1 MQEKERSD
9 AEKLWKQGIVK
20 LNHPVRVR
28 WDVLIICF
36 TIYNCI
42 ELPIEVGFKWRQS
55 FDTDN
60 VSSLIN
66 ALIDFFFGL
75 DIIFNF
81 FTTYFHSTTGEE
93 ISEKKAIAKNYVKG
107 QFLLDLLSTIPFDN
121 LAALFLANPDS
132 SDAEHLQTISMLKT
146 IRVFRLSKLIAFL
159 NATDEIKLNL

>member
-42 ELPIEVGFKWRQS
+42 ELPIEVGFKWRNS
-55 FDTDN
+55 FDTSN
-60 VSSLIN
+60 VSDLIN
-66 ALIDFFFGL
+66 PLIDLFFGF

-93 ISEKKAIAKNYVKG
+93 I
-107 QFLLDLLSTIPFDN
+107 
-121 LAALFLANPDS
+121 
-132 SDAEHLQTISMLKT
+132 
-146 IRVFRLSKLIAFL
+146 
-159 NATDEIKLNL
+159 

>member
-1 MQEKERSD
+1 MNSFTYCEELHERSFQARWAPFSQAEMAALKETTTGARPAEASSCASSRRPRAQRAAFSPAEIAALYVITSAEPALGERSD

-42 ELPIEVGFKWRQS
+42 ELPIEVGFKWRNS
-55 FDTDN
+55 FDTSN
-60 VSSLIN
+60 VSDLIN
-66 ALIDFFFGL
+66 PLIDLFFGF

-93 ISEKKAIAKNYVKG
+93 I
-107 QFLLDLLSTIPFDN
+107 
-121 LAALFLANPDS
+121 
-132 SDAEHLQTISMLKT
+132 
-146 IRVFRLSKLIAFL
+146 
-159 NATDEIKLNL
+159 